1 MMWYKHFFMPINKIV
16 KVLMLSDF
24 IIVSGFGFV
33 APIFA
38 LFITDKIHGGT
49 IETVGFA
56 SAVYWIAAA
65 VIRLPIARYID
76 KTKTEKDDFYFMIFG
91 SVLISAVPFLYI
103 ISSEIWHIYVIQMI
117 YGLGYSLR
125 LPGWYGMFTRHIDKG
140 AEGYEWSFDS
150 LVSGI
155 GSGVTAALG
164 GILAVKFGF
173 NALFILIGVISIIGT
188 ATLTFLY
195 YIVEP
200 DHGKDTTA
208 DLNIKT

>member
-1 MMWYKHFFMPINKIV
+1 MMWLKHFFMPINKIV
-16 KVLMLSDF
+16 KVLILSDF
-24 IIVSGFGFV
+24 IIISGFGFV

-56 SAVYWIAAA
+56 SAVYWLAA
-65 VIRLPIARYID
+65 VLVRLPIARYID

-91 SVLISAVPFLYI
+91 SALISAVPFLYI
-103 ISSEIWHIYVIQMI
+103 VSSEIWHIYVIQML

-140 AEGYEWSFDS
+140 AESYEWSFDS

-164 GILAVKFGF
+164 GIVAVKLGF
-173 NALFILIGVISIIGT
+173 NVLFILIGAISVIGT

-200 DHGKDTTA
+200 NHGKDTTA
-208 DLNIKT
+208 DLNIDH